1 MVEAS
6 CKAKEGEQVGNGRRA
21 IEHYPRSCDIARGSS
36 AECAVEGPRSA
47 PKKGATFLFYGD
59 GALSPPSKFPA
70 LFCFASHFDLS
81 FAYMLVRLR
90 NAVLITSN
98 STLESEEEN
107 LKTYLSVAVADLIA
121 V

>member
-1 MVEAS
+1 M
-6 CKAKEGEQVGNGRRA
+6 
-21 IEHYPRSCDIARGSS
+21 I
-36 AECAVEGPRSA
+36 
-47 PKKGATFLFYGD
+47 
-59 GALSPPSKFPA
+59 
-70 LFCFASHFDLS
+70 
-81 FAYMLVRLR
+81 AYMLVRLR